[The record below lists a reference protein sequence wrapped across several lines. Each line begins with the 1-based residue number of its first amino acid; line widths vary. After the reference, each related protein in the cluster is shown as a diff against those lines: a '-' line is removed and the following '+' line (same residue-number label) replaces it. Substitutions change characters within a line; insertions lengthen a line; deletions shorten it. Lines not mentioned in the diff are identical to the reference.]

1 MTMMADYSLN
11 ELLSNQQHHPYLPLA
26 ERENLSLKEEQ
37 TIYKLRFGIR
47 RNCVAYHTDGDIIK
61 EGYKCDYLILAK
73 QFPDAKPETWKAIF
87 VELKG
92 TDVEHALKQLDAS
105 LSYKVFHHDSIDE
118 RHARIVAKSFPSS
131 KSNPKF
137 ELAKREFRKKH
148 SCSLKQVAS
157 GNPDLIR

>member
-1 MTMMADYSLN
+1 MAEDSLYT
-11 ELLSNQQHHPYLPLA
+11 LLSHKQYDPCLPLD

-47 RNCVAYHTDGDIIK
+47 RNCVAYHIDGYII
-61 EGYKCDYLILAK
+61 EDGYKCDYLILSK
-73 QFPDAKPETWKAIF
+73 QSSDKESNAWQAIF

-92 TDVEHALKQLDAS
+92 TDVEHALKQLDAT
-105 LSYKVFHHDSIDE
+105 LSNRVFHHKSIDE

-137 ELAKREFRKKH
+137 ELAKREFKKKH
-148 SCSLKQVAS
+148 NCSLKQVTS